1 MDLRIPIMRV
11 KEYILYN
18 QLLHTSEVKHVAVRI
33 LGQHPI
39 YQEKPFRGVAQVIKA
54 QMDTCLVV

>member
-1 MDLRIPIMRV
+1 MRV